1 MKTKK
6 LGNSDIETTEIG
18 LGCMTMT
25 GIYGPADETESIATI
40 HAATDRGVSFIDTAD
55 AYGGGSNETLVGK
68 AIADRRDKVVLAT
81 KFGNIYARDSE
92 RGADGRPEYVREA
105 CEASLKRLNIDV
117 IDLYFQHRVDKEVP
131 IEDTV
136 GAMSDLVK
144 AGKVRALGLSECSS
158 ETLRRAHAV
167 HPISALQSELSLW
180 TQFALND
187 HLPVCNELGVTYVA
201 YSPLGRGMLTGTIK
215 ADGDLF
221 DKDRRRDHPRF
232 QGDNLK
238 HNVAVIAP
246 IEALAKAKGCTPAQI
261 ALAWVLAQGDN
272 VLPIPGSKRLEHLN
286 LNIAATEISLSDV
299 ELQKLFDSIPPDF
312 TAGSRY
318 PDAQMWTV
326 DL

>member
-1 MKTKK
+1 MKTRK
-6 LGNSDIETTEIG
+6 LGNSDIETSEIG

-40 HAATDRGVSFIDTAD
+40 HAATDSGVSFIDTAD

-187 HLPVCNELGVTYVA
+187 HLPVCNELGVTYIA
-201 YSPLGRGMLTGTIK
+201 YSPLGRGMLTGSIK
-215 ADGDLF
+215 ADGDMSE
-221 DKDRRRDHPRF
+221 KDRRRDHPRF

-246 IEALAKAKGCTPAQI
+246 IEALAKAKGCTAAQI

-299 ELQKLFDSIPPDF
+299 ELQELFDSIPPDF

>member
-1 MKTKK
+1 MKTRT
-6 LGNSDIETTEIG
+6 LGNSDIVTSEIG

-40 HAATDRGVSFIDTAD
+40 HAAIDSGVSFIDTAD
-55 AYGGGSNETLVGK
+55 AYGNGSNETLVGK
-68 AIADRRDKVVLAT
+68 AIAGRRDTDVLAT
-81 KFGNIYARDSE
+81 KVGNNYAKDSE

-117 IDLYFQHRVDKEVP
+117 IDLYFQHRVDKAVP

-136 GAMSDLVK
+136 GAMSELVRE
-144 AGKVRALGLSECSS
+144 GKVRTLGLSECSS

-187 HLPVCNELGVTYVA
+187 HLPVCKELGVTYVA
-201 YSPLGRGMLTGTIK
+201 YSPLGRGMLTGAIK
-215 ADGDLF
+215 GDADMSE
-221 DKDRRRDHPRF
+221 KDRRRDHPRF

-261 ALAWVLAQGDN
+261 ALAWTLAQGDN

-286 LNIAATEISLSDV
+286 LNIAATEIELTAD
-299 ELQKLFDSIPPDF
+299 ELQELHDSIPPDF

-326 DL
+326 GL

>member
-1 MKTKK
+1 MRTRK
-6 LGNSDIETTEIG
+6 LGNSDLETSEIG

-25 GIYGPADETESIATI
+25 GIYGPADEDQSIATI
-40 HAATDRGVSFIDTAD
+40 HAAIDSGVTFIDTAD

-68 AIADRRDKVVLAT
+68 AIADRRDKVLLAT
-81 KFGNIYARDSE
+81 KFGNIYAKDPE

-105 CEASLKRLNIDV
+105 CEASLQRLGTDV
-117 IDLYFQHRVDKEVP
+117 IDLYFQHRVDKQVP

-136 GAMSDLVK
+136 GAMADLVK
-144 AGKVRALGLSECSS
+144 EGKVRAIGLSECSS

-180 TQFALND
+180 TQFALED
-187 HLPVCNELGVTYVA
+187 QVPVCRELGTTYVA
-201 YSPLGRGMLTGTIK
+201 YSPLGRGMLTGAIK
-215 ADGDLF
+215 GDADLAE
-221 DKDRRRDHPRF
+221 KDRRRDHPRF

-246 IEALAKAKGCTPAQI
+246 IEALAKRKGCTPAQI
-261 ALAWVLAQGDN
+261 ALSWVMAQGDDI
-272 VLPIPGSKRLEHLN
+272 LPIPGSKRVEHLS
-286 LNIAATEISLSDV
+286 LNIAATEIDLSADEV
-299 ELQKLFDSIPPDF
+299 QELHDSIPADF

-318 PDAQMWTV
+318 PDAQMWTL

>member
-6 LGNSDIETTEIG
+6 LGNSDIETSEIG

-25 GIYGPADETESIATI
+25 GIYGPADENESIATI
-40 HAATDRGVSFIDTAD
+40 HAAIDNGVSFIDTAD
-55 AYGGGSNETLVGK
+55 AYGGGSNEILVGK

-81 KFGNIYARDSE
+81 KFGNIYAKDSE

-105 CEASLKRLNIDV
+105 CEASLKRLNLDV
-117 IDLYFQHRVDKEVP
+117 IDLYFQHRVDKQVP

-144 AGKVRALGLSECSS
+144 EGKVRTLGLSECSS
-158 ETLRRAHAV
+158 DTLRRAHAV

-187 HLPVCNELGVTYVA
+187 HLPVCNELDVTYIA
-201 YSPLGRGMLTGTIK
+201 YSPLGRGMLTGAIK
-215 ADGDLF
+215 SDGDMPE
-221 DKDRRRDHPRF
+221 KDRRRDHPRF

-261 ALAWVLAQGDN
+261 ALAWTLAQGDN

-286 LNIAATEISLSDV
+286 LNIAATDITLSEAEIQ
-299 ELQKLFDSIPPDF
+299 ELYDSIPPDF

>member
-1 MKTKK
+1 MKTRK
-6 LGNSDIETTEIG
+6 LGNSDIETSEIG

-40 HAATDRGVSFIDTAD
+40 HAATDSGVSFIDTAD

-187 HLPVCNELGVTYVA
+187 HLPVCNELGVTYIA
-201 YSPLGRGMLTGTIK
+201 YSPLGRGMLTGSIK
-215 ADGDLF
+215 ADGDMSE
-221 DKDRRRDHPRF
+221 KDRRRDHPRF

-286 LNIAATEISLSDV
+286 LNIAATEISLSAE
-299 ELQKLFDSIPPDF
+299 ELKELFDSIPFDF

>member
-1 MKTKK
+1 MKTRT
-6 LGNSDIETTEIG
+6 LGNSDIVTSEIG

-40 HAATDRGVSFIDTAD
+40 HAAIDSGVSFIDTAD
-55 AYGGGSNETLVGK
+55 AYGNGSNETLVGK
-68 AIADRRDKVVLAT
+68 AIAGRRDKVVLAT
-81 KFGNIYARDSE
+81 KFGNIYAKDSE

-117 IDLYFQHRVDKEVP
+117 IDLYFQHRVDKAVP

-136 GAMSDLVK
+136 GAMSELVRE
-144 AGKVRALGLSECSS
+144 GKVRTLGLSECSS

-187 HLPVCNELGVTYVA
+187 HLPVCKELGVTYVA
-201 YSPLGRGMLTGTIK
+201 YSPLGRGMLTGAIK
-215 ADGDLF
+215 GDADMSE
-221 DKDRRRDHPRF
+221 KDRRRDHPRF

-261 ALAWVLAQGDN
+261 ALAWTLAQGDN

-286 LNIAATEISLSDV
+286 LNIAATEIELTAD
-299 ELQKLFDSIPPDF
+299 ELQELLDSIPPDF

-326 DL
+326 GL

>member
-1 MKTKK
+1 MKTRK
-6 LGNSDIETTEIG
+6 LGNSDIETSEIG

-40 HAATDRGVSFIDTAD
+40 HAATDSGVSFIDTAD

-187 HLPVCNELGVTYVA
+187 HLPVCNELGVTYIA
-201 YSPLGRGMLTGTIK
+201 YSPLGRGMLTGSIK
-215 ADGDLF
+215 ADGDMSE
-221 DKDRRRDHPRF
+221 KDRRRDHPRF

-286 LNIAATEISLSDV
+286 LNIAATEISLSAE
-299 ELQKLFDSIPPDF
+299 ELQELFDSIPFDF

>member
-1 MKTKK
+1 MQTRK

-40 HAATDRGVSFIDTAD
+40 HAATDSGVSFIDTAD

-187 HLPVCNELGVTYVA
+187 HLPVCNELGVTYIA
-201 YSPLGRGMLTGTIK
+201 YSPLGRGMLTGSIK
-215 ADGDLF
+215 ADGDMSE
-221 DKDRRRDHPRF
+221 KDRRRDHPRF

-286 LNIAATEISLSDV
+286 LNIAATEISLSAE
-299 ELQKLFDSIPPDF
+299 ELKELFDAIPPDF

>member
-1 MKTKK
+1 MKTRKI
-6 LGNSDIETTEIG
+6 GNSDLDTSELG

-25 GIYGPADETESIATI
+25 GIYGPADEDQSIATI
-40 HAATDRGVSFIDTAD
+40 HAAIDSGVTFIDTAD

-68 AIADRRDKVVLAT
+68 AIADRRDRVLLAT
-81 KFGNIYARDSE
+81 KFGNIYAKDPE

-105 CEASLKRLNIDV
+105 CEASLQRLGTDV

-136 GAMSDLVK
+136 GAMADLVNE
-144 AGKVRALGLSECSS
+144 GKVRAIGLSECSS
-158 ETLRRAHAV
+158 DTLRRAHAV

-180 TQFALND
+180 TQFALDD
-187 HLPVCNELGVTYVA
+187 HIPVCRELGTTYVA
-201 YSPLGRGMLTGTIK
+201 YSPLGRGMLTGAIK
-215 ADGDLF
+215 GDGDMSE
-221 DKDRRRDHPRF
+221 KDRRRDHPRF

-261 ALAWVLAQGDN
+261 ALAWVLAQGDDI
-272 VLPIPGSKRLEHLN
+272 LPIPGSKRVEHLN
-286 LNIAATEISLSDV
+286 LNVAATDIELSND
-299 ELQKLFDSIPPDF
+299 ELQELHDSIPPDF

>member
-1 MKTKK
+1 MKIRK
-6 LGNSDIETTEIG
+6 LGNSDIETSEIG
-18 LGCMTMT
+18 LGCMTMA

-40 HAATDRGVSFIDTAD
+40 HAATDSGVSFIDTAD

-92 RGADGRPEYVREA
+92 RGADGRPAYVREA

-144 AGKVRALGLSECSS
+144 VGKVRALGLSECSS

-187 HLPVCNELGVTYVA
+187 HLPVCNELGVTYIA
-201 YSPLGRGMLTGTIK
+201 YSPLGRGMLTGSIK

-246 IEALAKAKGCTPAQI
+246 IEALAKARGCTPAQI

-286 LNIAATEISLSDV
+286 LNIAATEISLSDE
-299 ELQKLFDSIPPDF
+299 ELQELFDSIPPDF

>member
-1 MKTKK
+1 MKTKV
-6 LGNSDIETTEIG
+6 LGNSDIETSEIG

-25 GIYGPADETESIATI
+25 GIYGPADESESIATI
-40 HAATDRGVSFIDTAD
+40 HAAIDSGVSFIDTAD

-81 KFGNIYARDSE
+81 KFGNIYAKDSD

-105 CEASLKRLNIDV
+105 CEASLKRLNLDV
-117 IDLYFQHRVDKEVP
+117 IDLYFQHRVDKAVP

-136 GAMSDLVK
+136 GAMSELVK
-144 AGKVRALGLSECSS
+144 EGKVRALGLSECSS

-187 HLPVCNELGVTYVA
+187 HLPVCNELGVTYIA
-201 YSPLGRGMLTGTIK
+201 YSPLGRGMLTGAIK
-215 ADGDLF
+215 ADGDMPE
-221 DKDRRRDHPRF
+221 KDRRRDHPRF

-286 LNIAATEISLSDV
+286 LNIAATGISLTAD
-299 ELQKLFDSIPPDF
+299 ELQELFDSIPPDF

>member
-1 MKTKK
+1 MKSRK
-6 LGNSDIETTEIG
+6 LGYSDIDISEIG

-40 HAATDRGVSFIDTAD
+40 QAAIDSGRKFIDTSD
-55 AYGGGSNETLVGK
+55 AYGGGSNEILVGK
-68 AIADRRDKVVLAT
+68 AIASRRDDVVLAT
-81 KFGNIYARDSE
+81 KFGNIYAKDPE

-105 CEASLKRLNIDV
+105 CEASLKRLDIEV
-117 IDLYFQHRVDKEVP
+117 IDLYFQHRVDKNVQ
-131 IEDTV
+131 IEDTI
-136 GAMSDLVK
+136 GAMAELVK
-144 AGKVRALGLSECSS
+144 QGKVRSIGLSECSS

-167 HPISALQSELSLW
+167 HPISAVQSELSLW
-180 TQFALND
+180 TQFALSD
-187 HLPVCNELGVTYVA
+187 HLPVCAELGTTYVA
-201 YSPLGRGMLTGTIK
+201 YSPLGRGMLTGAIK
-215 ADGDLF
+215 SDGDMSE
-221 DKDRRRDHPRF
+221 KDRRRDHPRF

-246 IEALAKAKGCTPAQI
+246 IESLAKAKGCTPAQI

-272 VLPIPGSKRLEHLN
+272 VLPIPGSKRIEHLN
-286 LNIAATEISLSDV
+286 QNIAATEISLTAD
-299 ELQKLFDSIPPDF
+299 ELQELHDSIPPDF

>member
-1 MKTKK
+1 MKSRK
-6 LGNSDIETTEIG
+6 LGNSDIDISEIG

-40 HAATDRGVSFIDTAD
+40 QAAIDSGSTFIDTSD
-55 AYGGGSNETLVGK
+55 AYGGGSNEILVGK
-68 AIADRRDKVVLAT
+68 AIASRRDDVVLAT
-81 KFGNIYARDSE
+81 KFGNIYAKDPE

-105 CEASLKRLNIDV
+105 CEASLKRLDIEV
-117 IDLYFQHRVDKEVP
+117 IDLYFQHRVDKNVQ
-131 IEDTV
+131 IEDTI
-136 GAMSDLVK
+136 GAMAELVK
-144 AGKVRALGLSECSS
+144 QGKVRSIGLSECSS

-167 HPISALQSELSLW
+167 HPISAVQSELSLW
-180 TQFALND
+180 TQFALSD
-187 HLPVCNELGVTYVA
+187 HLPVCAELGTTYVA
-201 YSPLGRGMLTGTIK
+201 YSPLGRGMLTGAIK
-215 ADGDLF
+215 SDGDMSE
-221 DKDRRRDHPRF
+221 KDRRRDHPRF

-246 IEALAKAKGCTPAQI
+246 IESLAKAKGCTPAQI

-272 VLPIPGSKRLEHLN
+272 VLPIPGSKRIEHLN
-286 LNIAATEISLSDV
+286 QNIAATEISLTAD
-299 ELQKLFDSIPPDF
+299 ELQELHVSIPPDF

>member
-6 LGNSDIETTEIG
+6 LGNSDIETSEIG

-25 GIYGPADETESIATI
+25 GIYGPADENESIATI
-40 HAATDRGVSFIDTAD
+40 HAAIDNGVSFIDTAD

-105 CEASLKRLNIDV
+105 CEASLKRLNLDV
-117 IDLYFQHRVDKEVP
+117 IDLYFQHRVDKQVP

-136 GAMSDLVK
+136 GAMADLVK
-144 AGKVRALGLSECSS
+144 EGKVRALGLSECSS

-187 HLPVCNELGVTYVA
+187 HLPVCEELGVTYVA
-201 YSPLGRGMLTGTIK
+201 YSPLGRGMLTGAIK
-215 ADGDLF
+215 SDD
-221 DKDRRRDHPRF
+221 DMPEKDRRRDHPRF

-261 ALAWVLAQGDN
+261 ALAWTLAQGDN
-272 VLPIPGSKRLEHLN
+272 VLPIPGSKRIEHLN
-286 LNIAATEISLSDV
+286 LNIAATDIHLTEDEIQ
-299 ELQKLFDSIPPDF
+299 ELYDSIPPDF

>member
-1 MKTKK
+1 MKTRK
-6 LGNSDIETTEIG
+6 LGNSDIETSEIG

-40 HAATDRGVSFIDTAD
+40 HAATDSGVSFIDTAD

-167 HPISALQSELSLW
+167 HPISALQSELALW

-187 HLPVCNELGVTYVA
+187 HLPVCNELGVTYIA
-201 YSPLGRGMLTGTIK
+201 YSPLGRGMLTGSIK
-215 ADGDLF
+215 ADGDMSE
-221 DKDRRRDHPRF
+221 KDRRRDHPRF

-286 LNIAATEISLSDV
+286 LNIAATEISLSAE
-299 ELQKLFDSIPPDF
+299 ELKELFDAIPPDF

>member
-1 MKTKK
+1 MKTRK
-6 LGNSDIETTEIG
+6 LGNSDIETSEIG

-40 HAATDRGVSFIDTAD
+40 HAAIDSGVSFIDTAD

-187 HLPVCNELGVTYVA
+187 HLPVCNELGVTYIA
-201 YSPLGRGMLTGTIK
+201 YSPLGRGMLTGSIK
-215 ADGDLF
+215 ADGDMSE
-221 DKDRRRDHPRF
+221 KDRRRDHPRF

-261 ALAWVLAQGDN
+261 ALAWVLAQGDD

-299 ELQKLFDSIPPDF
+299 ELQELFDSIPPDF

>member
-1 MKTKK
+1 MKSRK
-6 LGNSDIETTEIG
+6 LGNSDIDISEIG

-40 HAATDRGVSFIDTAD
+40 QAAIDSGSTFIDTSD
-55 AYGGGSNETLVGK
+55 AYGGGSNEILVGK
-68 AIADRRDKVVLAT
+68 AIASRRDDVVLAT
-81 KFGNIYARDSE
+81 KFGNIYAKDPE

-105 CEASLKRLNIDV
+105 CEASLKRLDIEV
-117 IDLYFQHRVDKEVP
+117 IDLYFQHRVDKNVQ
-131 IEDTV
+131 IEDTI
-136 GAMSDLVK
+136 GAMAELVK
-144 AGKVRALGLSECSS
+144 QGKVRSIGLSECSS

-167 HPISALQSELSLW
+167 HPISAVQSELSLW
-180 TQFALND
+180 TQFALSD
-187 HLPVCNELGVTYVA
+187 HLPVCAELGTTYVA
-201 YSPLGRGMLTGTIK
+201 YSPLGRGMLTGAIK
-215 ADGDLF
+215 SDGDMSE
-221 DKDRRRDHPRF
+221 KDRRRDHPRF

-246 IEALAKAKGCTPAQI
+246 IESLAKAKGCTPAQI

-272 VLPIPGSKRLEHLN
+272 VLPIPGSKRIEHLN
-286 LNIAATEISLSDV
+286 QNIAATEISLTAD
-299 ELQKLFDSIPPDF
+299 ELQELHDSIPPDF

>member
-1 MKTKK
+1 MKSRK
-6 LGNSDIETTEIG
+6 LGNTDIDISEIG

-40 HAATDRGVSFIDTAD
+40 QAAIDSGSTFIDTSD
-55 AYGGGSNETLVGK
+55 AYGGGSNEILVGK
-68 AIADRRDKVVLAT
+68 AIASRRDDVVLAT
-81 KFGNIYARDSE
+81 KFGNIYAKDPE

-105 CEASLKRLNIDV
+105 CEASLKRLDIEV
-117 IDLYFQHRVDKEVP
+117 IDLYFQHRVDKNVQ
-131 IEDTV
+131 IEDTI
-136 GAMSDLVK
+136 GAMAELVK
-144 AGKVRALGLSECSS
+144 QGKVRSIGLSECSS

-167 HPISALQSELSLW
+167 HPISAVQSELSLW
-180 TQFALND
+180 TQFALSD
-187 HLPVCNELGVTYVA
+187 HLPVCAELGTTYVA
-201 YSPLGRGMLTGTIK
+201 YSPLGRGMLTGAIK
-215 ADGDLF
+215 SDGDMSE
-221 DKDRRRDHPRF
+221 KDRRRDHPRF

-246 IEALAKAKGCTPAQI
+246 IESLAKAKGCTPAQI

-272 VLPIPGSKRLEHLN
+272 VLPIPGSKRIEHLN
-286 LNIAATEISLSDV
+286 QNIAATEISLTAD
-299 ELQKLFDSIPPDF
+299 ELQELHDSIPPDF

>member
-1 MKTKK
+1 MKTRK
-6 LGNSDIETTEIG
+6 LGNSDIETSEIG

-25 GIYGPADETESIATI
+25 GIYSPADETESIATI
-40 HAATDRGVSFIDTAD
+40 HAATDSGVSFIDTAD

-187 HLPVCNELGVTYVA
+187 HLPVCNELGVTYIA
-201 YSPLGRGMLTGTIK
+201 YSPLGRGMLTGSIK

-246 IEALAKAKGCTPAQI
+246 IEALAKAKGWTPAQI

-286 LNIAATEISLSDV
+286 LNIAATEISLSD
-299 ELQKLFDSIPPDF
+299 EEMQELFDSIPPDF

>member
-1 MKTKK
+1 MKTRT
-6 LGNSDIETTEIG
+6 LGNSDIVTSEIG

-40 HAATDRGVSFIDTAD
+40 HAAIDSGVSFIDTAD
-55 AYGGGSNETLVGK
+55 AYGNGSNETLVGK
-68 AIADRRDKVVLAT
+68 AIAGRRDKVVLAT
-81 KFGNIYARDSE
+81 KFGNIYAKDSE

-117 IDLYFQHRVDKEVP
+117 IDLYFQHRVDKAVP

-136 GAMSDLVK
+136 GAMSELVRE
-144 AGKVRALGLSECSS
+144 GKVRTLGLSECSS

-187 HLPVCNELGVTYVA
+187 HLPVCKELGVTYVA
-201 YSPLGRGMLTGTIK
+201 YSPLGRGMLTGAIK
-215 ADGDLF
+215 GDADMSE
-221 DKDRRRDHPRF
+221 KDRRRDHPRF

-261 ALAWVLAQGDN
+261 ALAWTLAQGDN

-286 LNIAATEISLSDV
+286 LNIAATEIELTAD
-299 ELQKLFDSIPPDF
+299 ELQELHDSIPPDF

-326 DL
+326 GL

>member
-1 MKTKK
+1 MKTRI
-6 LGNSDIETTEIG
+6 LGNSDIETSEIG

-25 GIYGPADETESIATI
+25 GIYGPADENESIATI
-40 HAATDRGVSFIDTAD
+40 QAAIDSGVSFIDTAD

-68 AIADRRDKVVLAT
+68 AIERRRDKVVLAT

-105 CEASLKRLNIDV
+105 CEASLKRLNLDV
-117 IDLYFQHRVDKEVP
+117 IDLYFQHRVDRQVP

-144 AGKVRALGLSECSS
+144 EGKVRTLGLSECSS

-187 HLPVCNELGVTYVA
+187 HLPVCKELGVTYVA
-201 YSPLGRGMLTGTIK
+201 YSPLGRGMLTGAIK
-215 ADGDLF
+215 SDGDMS

-246 IEALAKAKGCTPAQI
+246 IEALARAKGCTPAQI

-272 VLPIPGSKRLEHLN
+272 VLPIPGSKRIEHLN
-286 LNIAATEISLSDV
+286 LNVAATEISLSDAEIQ
-299 ELQKLFDSIPPDF
+299 ELYDSIPPDF

>member
-1 MKTKK
+1 MKTRK
-6 LGNSDIETTEIG
+6 LGNSDIETSEIG

-25 GIYGPADETESIATI
+25 GIYGPADETESISTI
-40 HAATDRGVSFIDTAD
+40 QAAIDAGVSFIDTAD

-105 CEASLKRLNIDV
+105 CEASLKRLNLDV
-117 IDLYFQHRVDKEVP
+117 IDLYFQHRVDKAVP

-136 GAMSDLVK
+136 GAMSELVK
-144 AGKVRALGLSECSS
+144 EGKVRALGLSECSS

-187 HLPVCNELGVTYVA
+187 HLPVCKELGVTYVA
-201 YSPLGRGMLTGTIK
+201 YSPLGRGMLTGAIK
-215 ADGDLF
+215 ADGDMPE
-221 DKDRRRDHPRF
+221 KDRRRDHPRF

-272 VLPIPGSKRLEHLN
+272 VLPIPGSKRLKHLN
-286 LNIAATEISLSDV
+286 QNIAATDIELTAD
-299 ELQKLFDSIPPDF
+299 ELQELFDSIPPDF

>member
-1 MKTKK
+1 MKTRI
-6 LGNSDIETTEIG
+6 LGNSDIETSEIG

-25 GIYGPADETESIATI
+25 GIYGPADEKESIATI
-40 HAATDRGVSFIDTAD
+40 QAAIDSGVSFIDTSD
-55 AYGGGSNETLVGK
+55 AYGGGKNETLIGQ
-68 AIADRRDKVVLAT
+68 AIQGRRDKVVLAT
-81 KFGNIYARDSE
+81 KFGNIYARDPE

-105 CEASLKRLNIDV
+105 CEASLKRLNLDV
-117 IDLYFQHRVDKEVP
+117 IDLYFQHRVDKQVP

-136 GAMSDLVK
+136 GAMADLVK
-144 AGKVRALGLSECSS
+144 EGKVRTLGLSECSS

-187 HLPVCNELGVTYVA
+187 HLPVCKELGVTYVA
-201 YSPLGRGMLTGTIK
+201 YSPLGRGMLTGAIK
-215 ADGDLF
+215 DDADMADN
-221 DKDRRRDHPRF
+221 DRRRDHPRF

-261 ALAWVLAQGDN
+261 ALAWTLAQGDN
-272 VLPIPGSKRLEHLN
+272 VLPIPGSKRLEHLK
-286 LNIAATEISLSDV
+286 LNIAATEISLTDA
-299 ELQKLFDSIPPDF
+299 ELQELYDSIPPDF

>member
-1 MKTKK
+1 MKTRK
-6 LGNSDIETTEIG
+6 LGNSDIETSEIG

-40 HAATDRGVSFIDTAD
+40 HAATDSGVSFIDTAD

-68 AIADRRDKVVLAT
+68 AIADRRDEVVLAT

-117 IDLYFQHRVDKEVP
+117 IDLYFQHRVDTEVP

-144 AGKVRALGLSECSS
+144 VGKVRALGLSECSS
-158 ETLRRAHAV
+158 ETLRRGHAV

-187 HLPVCNELGVTYVA
+187 HLPVCNELGVTYIA
-201 YSPLGRGMLTGTIK
+201 YSPLGRGMLTGSIK

-286 LNIAATEISLSDV
+286 LNIAATEISLSDE
-299 ELQKLFDSIPPDF
+299 ELQELFDSIPPDF

>member
-1 MKTKK
+1 MKTRI
-6 LGNSDIETTEIG
+6 LGNSDIETSEIG

-25 GIYGPADETESIATI
+25 GIYGPADENESIATI
-40 HAATDRGVSFIDTAD
+40 QAAIDSGVSFIDTAD

-68 AIADRRDKVVLAT
+68 AIEGRRDKVVLAT

-105 CEASLKRLNIDV
+105 CEASLKRLNLDV
-117 IDLYFQHRVDKEVP
+117 IDLYFQHRVDRQVP

-144 AGKVRALGLSECSS
+144 EGKVRTLGLSECSS

-187 HLPVCNELGVTYVA
+187 HLPVCKELGVTYVA
-201 YSPLGRGMLTGTIK
+201 YSPLGRGMLTGAIK
-215 ADGDLF
+215 SDGDMS

-246 IEALAKAKGCTPAQI
+246 IEALARAKGCTPAQI

-272 VLPIPGSKRLEHLN
+272 VLPIPGSKRIEHLN
-286 LNIAATEISLSDV
+286 LNVAATEISLSDAEIQ
-299 ELQKLFDSIPPDF
+299 ELYDSIPPDF

>member
-6 LGNSDIETTEIG
+6 LGNSDIETSEIG

-25 GIYGPADETESIATI
+25 GIYGPADEGESIATI
-40 HAATDRGVSFIDTAD
+40 QAAIDSGVSFIDTAD

-68 AIADRRDKVVLAT
+68 AIAGRRDKVVLAT
-81 KFGNIYARDSE
+81 KFGNIYAKDSE

-105 CEASLKRLNIDV
+105 CEASLKRLNLDV
-117 IDLYFQHRVDKEVP
+117 IDLYFQHRVDKAVP

-136 GAMSDLVK
+136 GTMSDLVK
-144 AGKVRALGLSECSS
+144 EGKVRALGLSECSS

-187 HLPVCNELGVTYVA
+187 HLPVCNELGVTYIA
-201 YSPLGRGMLTGTIK
+201 YSPLGRGMLTGAIK
-215 ADGDLF
+215 ADD
-221 DKDRRRDHPRF
+221 DMPEKDRRRDHPRF

-261 ALAWVLAQGDN
+261 ALAWVMAQGDN

-286 LNIAATEISLSDV
+286 LNIAATEISLSAD
-299 ELQKLFDSIPPDF
+299 ELQELFDSIPPDF

>member
-1 MKTKK
+1 MKTRK
-6 LGNSDIETTEIG
+6 LGNSDIETSEIG

-25 GIYGPADETESIATI
+25 GIYGPADESESIATI
-40 HAATDRGVSFIDTAD
+40 HAAIDNGVSFIDTAD

-81 KFGNIYARDSE
+81 KFGNIYAKDSE

-105 CEASLKRLNIDV
+105 CEASLKRLNLDV
-117 IDLYFQHRVDKEVP
+117 IDLYFQHRVDKQVP

-144 AGKVRALGLSECSS
+144 EGKVRTLGLSECSS

-201 YSPLGRGMLTGTIK
+201 YSPLGRGMLTGAIK
-215 ADGDLF
+215 GD
-221 DKDRRRDHPRF
+221 DDMPEKDRRRDHPRF

-261 ALAWVLAQGDN
+261 ALAWTLAQGDN

-286 LNIAATEISLSDV
+286 LNIAATDIELTAD
-299 ELQKLFDSIPPDF
+299 ELQELHDSIPPDF

>member
-1 MKTKK
+1 MKTRK